1 MGNKDVSA
9 FESMLGNGPYLFGDE
24 PTSFDACAF
33 GVIGNIKDGP
43 FDNPVRDRIRASANL
58 ARYIEQIRE
67 TWFGN

>member
-1 MGNKDVSA
+1 
-9 FESMLGNGPYLFGDE
+9 
-24 PTSFDACAF
+24 
-33 GVIGNIKDGP
+33 VIGNIKDGP